1 MKCPSLVSNMDR
13 YDKQGTHWWSILDLH
28 PKKEVFSF
36 NTFGLKGLK
45 HFIMQGDIKII
56 NQILYGLDL
65 NKQTKINS
73 CRYKFFQ
80 NRIQKTCKQIIGKNK
95 FSVNRH
101 VCGISAIFVQKF
113 ICAIL

>member
-1 MKCPSLVSNMDR
+1 MKCSSLISNMDR

-36 NTFGLKGLK
+36 NTFGLKDLK